1 MQLVLG
7 PSELQTE
14 FTFDIQDLLKAE
26 TRPIDSIG
34 LYFSGGIDSTAL
46 LILLITELTNIGK
59 INSIPINCYSVV
71 KQDYATSITPKILTT
86 IQTKFEVNIKH
97 VNGIENY
104 NNNKENIHLKTFLD
118 NFLKYR
124 NTLYLVANNRMPPE
138 TLVEFKNKL
147 KVDYGHKKNRVVYYS
162 PFLFLH
168 KPQILDIFY
177 KLNCEDLIPY
187 TYSCT
192 MNEIT
197 PCQNCYACE
206 ERAWGFKMLN
216 KIDPL
221 LAQK

>member
-1 MQLVLG
+1 MKLTLG

-14 FTFDIQDLLKAE
+14 FIFDILEILKEAG
-26 TRPIDSIG
+26 RPIDSIG

-46 LILLITELTNIGK
+46 LLLIIAELKNIEK
-59 INSIPINCYSVV
+59 INSIPVHCFSVV
-71 KQDYATSITPKILTT
+71 KKDYATTITPKILSI
-86 IQTKFEVNIKH
+86 IQNRFQVYINHI
-97 VNGIENY
+97 NFIENY
-104 NNNKENIHLKTFLD
+104 DNKKESIHIQTLLR
-118 NFLKYR
+118 NFVSHR
-124 NTLYLVANNRMPPE
+124 NTFHFVAINRMPSDS
-138 TLVEFKNKL
+138 LVKFKNKL
-147 KVDYGHKKNRVVYYS
+147 NVDYGYNKNKVFYYS

-206 ERAWGFKMLN
+206 ERAWGFTMLN